1 MISFLSLIRQN
12 KTQIV
17 VMIIVVNSDNPDAQ
31 PVKASSKA
39 ESFIRKKIEDKR
51 LIRDYIKQG
60 KDLSELTTSRG
71 IEFVSPLIIL
81 SPSQTAFYL

>member
-1 MISFLSLIRQN
+1 
-12 KTQIV
+12 
-17 VMIIVVNSDNPDAQ
+17 MIIVVNSDNPDAQ

-60 KDLSELTTSRG
+60 
-71 IEFVSPLIIL
+71 
-81 SPSQTAFYL
+81 